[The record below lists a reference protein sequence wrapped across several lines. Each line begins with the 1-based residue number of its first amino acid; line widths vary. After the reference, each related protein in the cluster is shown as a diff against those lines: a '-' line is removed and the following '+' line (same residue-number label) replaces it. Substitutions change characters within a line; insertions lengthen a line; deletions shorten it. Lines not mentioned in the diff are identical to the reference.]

1 MKRSKQSP
9 KSRTGQPNIG
19 DEIIRGL
26 TGFRDALARGERLSD
41 RFTVRTV
48 EVDWKPRRW
57 TPSEVR
63 ALRERFNASQ
73 LVFARLIGASVK
85 TVQSW
90 EQGKAPPP
98 MASRLLDC
106 IQNDPGPWER
116 MLHNAAIAKRAG

>member
-1 MKRSKQSP
+1 MKSGTKKRVKPSP
-9 KSRTGQPNIG
+9 GP
-19 DEIIRGL
+19 EIIRGL
-26 TGFRDALARGERLSD
+26 REFAEALEQGVPLSQ
-41 RFTVRTV
+41 RFTVRRV
-48 EVDWKPRRW
+48 EFGPSPRRW
-57 TPSEVR
+57 TFAEVR
-63 ALRERFNASQ
+63 GLRERLGASQ
-73 LVFARLIGASVK
+73 AVFARLIGASVK